1 MQGKPALVLLHEIYG
16 VNAFMR
22 RQCARFTAAGW
33 QVVCPDLLHRPAFAY
48 QQADEAYRF
57 FMGTGGF
64 ARSAEVNALVT
75 RLHGQCGKV
84 VVVGYSVGATL
95 AWQCCENPQCS
106 GIVACYGS
114 RIRQYAG
121 LTPTCPSLLLFA
133 ENDSFVLPP
142 VLAQLQG
149 KPGVRL
155 ATFGAAHGFLDA
167 DNSAWQAQPAQSAN
181 LQIDRFLA
189 SIAH

>member
-1 MQGKPALVLLHEIYG
+1 MQRKPALLLLHEIYG

-33 QVVCPDLLHRPAFAY
+33 QVVCPDLLYRPAFAY

-64 ARSAEVNALVT
+64 ERAAEVNALVT
-75 RLHGQCGKV
+75 RLHGQYGKV

-114 RIRQYAG
+114 RIRQYTG

-133 ENDSFVLPP
+133 ENDSFALPP
-142 VLAQLQG
+142 VLAQLRG
-149 KPGVRL
+149 KPGVQL
-155 ATFGAAHGFLDA
+155 ATFAAAHGFLDA
-167 DNSAWQAQPAQSAN
+167 DHSAWQAQPAQSAN

-189 SIAH
+189 GIAR